1 MSRPKLLLVE
11 NDPYFIYLLK
21 LYAEQSGFSVV
32 NTSSGSGVFALAQQ
46 EQPAVIVLESELPEV
61 TGWEILTHLRSEPC
75 TRQIPV
81 VMCLWHD
88 SQHRADMTPFEALLH
103 KPMQFDDFILALR
116 DIGVLPE
123 GGPDGDGITSR
134 ADRSPGV

>member
-46 EQPAVIVLESELPEV
+46 EQPAVIVLESELP
-61 TGWEILTHLRSEPC
+61 G
-75 TRQIPV
+75 
-81 VMCLWHD
+81 
-88 SQHRADMTPFEALLH
+88 
-103 KPMQFDDFILALR
+103 
-116 DIGVLPE
+116 
-123 GGPDGDGITSR
+123 SR
-134 ADRSPGV
+134 AGRS